1 MNPTAIEEQPAGPEP
16 HAPRRGTL
24 ALCTLLLIA
33 ASGWG
38 CSPTGRWTRAD
49 YHLSYGVSIPI

>member
-1 MNPTAIEEQPAGPEP
+1 
-16 HAPRRGTL
+16 
-24 ALCTLLLIA
+24 LIA